1 MSNQIQPFDFNG
13 IQVRVLTDE
22 HGNPWF
28 LGADVCAILGTA
40 TNHIREYLDADE
52 ITNIRSTD
60 IAQNGGK
67 APVFVSESG
76 LYSLVL
82 RSRKPEA
89 REFKRWVTHEVLPSI
104 RRHGAYMTES
114 TLEKAV
120 TEPDFLIRL
129 ATQIKQER
137 AEKEKA
143 QAQVERMRPK
153 ALFADAVETSKTS
166 ILVGRLGESPERQWR
181 GYWRHSLV
189 RVAEGQRM
197 ADENRQLS
205 QHAHAEIYG
214 IGLVRDQGNHRGSLG
229 RSHDHQQDTESHG
242 QRSDVLRQ
250 QVPRTQGDYSMSIN
264 LGTTEV
270 VLGLYSKAL
279 QLATFTVE
287 VPVVGELEPDSVLI
301 GEDMQPRAHVTVTPP
316 PNGSVEKAVG
326 AGIEAFQKAFNE
338 SMESRNV

>member
-166 ILVGRLGESPERQWR
+166 ILVGDLAKVLKGNGVDIGGTRLFAWLRDNGWLMKTGSSRNMPTQKSMELGLFEIKETTVV
-181 GYWRHSLV
+181 HSDGHTTINKTPKVTGKV
-189 RVAEGQRM
+189 RRSSSTSSS
-197 ADENRQLS
+197 DT
-205 QHAHAEIYG
+205 
-214 IGLVRDQGNHRGSLG
+214 G
-229 RSHDHQQDTESHG
+229 R
-242 QRSDVLRQ
+242 
-250 QVPRTQGDYSMSIN
+250 YSMSIN